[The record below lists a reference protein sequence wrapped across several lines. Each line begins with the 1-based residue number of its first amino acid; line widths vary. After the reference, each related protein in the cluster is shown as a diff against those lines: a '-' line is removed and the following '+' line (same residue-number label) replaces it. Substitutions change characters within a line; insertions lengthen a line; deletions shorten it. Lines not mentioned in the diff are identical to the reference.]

1 MTIGNQAK
9 RQSDVNVPNLIKS
22 LSRNT
27 YGWWADIFE
36 VLTNVPYFAPSS
48 LRITEL
54 RLLGLSLKI
63 FRWMTKQGLMLQ
75 FLDIHT
81 TFCSPSSLF
90 VSSTVIFA
98 CFRLTDLSSSIVM
111 VESVAVASLRI
122 ENYCVACWFT
132 CIYLV
137 ALQSTSCLDIT
148 VAVPQNLVN
157 LEKMSTQAWVTVYWS
172 VYL

>member
-1 MTIGNQAK
+1 
-9 RQSDVNVPNLIKS
+9 
-22 LSRNT
+22 
-27 YGWWADIFE
+27 
-36 VLTNVPYFAPSS
+36 
-48 LRITEL
+48 
-54 RLLGLSLKI
+54 
-63 FRWMTKQGLMLQ
+63 MLQ

-111 VESVAVASLRI
+111 VESVAVASLRT
-122 ENYCVACWFT
+122 ENYCVPCWFK

-137 ALQSTSCLDIT
+137 ALQSTSCQDIT

-172 VYL
+172 IIYKLTIAFFHLNEQPHWNQAQLAWWTRVHTECQRGILKICHNYPRQRGSQKGDLSGK